1 MFEGSLFVSG
11 ALMGAMVFFAA
22 VIAPLVFQVL
32 EPEPAGVFLRR
43 IFPRLYRFGLVLALI
58 AGGLAFTSV
67 PYAALTFGLVALAF
81 SLSDRVLTPAINR
94 SRDAHLAGDEAAG
107 KKFEMLHKLSVRIF
121 SIQALAIILGFVMLL
136 MHENP

>member
-58 AGGLAFTSV
+58 LFNRVEAS
-67 PYAALTFGLVALAF
+67 FGF
-81 SLSDRVLTPAINR
+81 
-94 SRDAHLAGDEAAG
+94 
-107 KKFEMLHKLSVRIF
+107 RI
-121 SIQALAIILGFVMLL
+121 IRIGF
-136 MHENP
+136 H